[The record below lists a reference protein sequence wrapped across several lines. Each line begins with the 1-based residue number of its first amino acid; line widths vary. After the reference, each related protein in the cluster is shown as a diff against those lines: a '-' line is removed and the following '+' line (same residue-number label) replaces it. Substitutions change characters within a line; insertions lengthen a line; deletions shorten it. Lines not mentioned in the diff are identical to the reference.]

1 MASMRQYPCEPQRC
15 ITIYVASHKDDDT
28 SQQRKDTTM
37 TNRKILSA
45 IGDLFTTFG
54 SAVAASRS
62 VEAGR
67 RPRADD
73 LRKLGMDPAVFNRIG
88 RF

>member
-1 MASMRQYPCEPQRC
+1 MNS
-15 ITIYVASHKDDDT
+15 
-28 SQQRKDTTM
+28 RKVF
-37 TNRKILSA
+37 SA

-54 SAVAASRS
+54 SAVAASRA

-67 RPRADD
+67 KPRAHD
-73 LRKLGMDPAVFNRIG
+73 LRRLGMDPTAFDKIS

>member
-1 MASMRQYPCEPQRC
+1 
-15 ITIYVASHKDDDT
+15 
-28 SQQRKDTTM
+28 M

-54 SAVAASRS
+54 GAVAASRT

-67 RPRADD
+67 KPRADD
-73 LRKLGMDPAVFNRIG
+73 LRNLGMDPAIFNRIG

>member
-1 MASMRQYPCEPQRC
+1 M
-15 ITIYVASHKDDDT
+15 
-28 SQQRKDTTM
+28 TM

-45 IGDLFTTFG
+45 IGELFTTFG
-54 SAVAASRS
+54 SAVAASRAG
-62 VEAGR
+62 EAGR
-67 RPRADD
+67 KPRADD